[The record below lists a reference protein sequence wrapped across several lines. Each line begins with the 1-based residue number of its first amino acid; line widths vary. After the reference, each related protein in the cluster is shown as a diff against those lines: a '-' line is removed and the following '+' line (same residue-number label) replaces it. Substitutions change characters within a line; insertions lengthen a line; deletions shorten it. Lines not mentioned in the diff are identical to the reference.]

1 MDDFLMPYEVQL
13 EHHSATSTTLMTIL
27 AAQRSPGQ
35 PATRHLLTPGVYMV
49 YLAYNGAAAATLQH
63 VGGGTTNTSSVAEGA
78 AGTPRTSAPIKIS
91 VQGTTE
97 YLQVVAPSTG
107 GSARATISVLPAPT
121 FGEMT
126 GSAPGGP
133 VSSLSSAITPQ
144 KFGAKAD
151 GVTDD
156 TQAIQAAIDSLP
168 PSGGIVHFP
177 AGTYLVNGAK
187 LRPGSDTTKGAIFL
201 REGVVLLGEGTRS
214 KILLADGTGNVD
226 MLYAK
231 DSADISLQNLV
242 IDAGPRMAY
251 GPGGESDPLHWTTCI
266 QFTGCNNLVMNN
278 VTVTRG
284 NIEGIYLHNCTQFRL
299 DNIRAYDNG
308 LWREDA
314 SGLHLDACFNGVA
327 SNLVLPNNGF
337 HGLIMSACWECTI
350 NNVQCYENGW
360 QGIHMQYGS
369 NKNVIN
375 GATLTR
381 NGRGL
386 YIRDWG
392 SDNNLFSDLVVSDN
406 AFNGVMTWVT
416 YGNVINGLQAI
427 SNGEFG
433 VQTGVNEDEL
443 FVWAGHFKDNGWG
456 DYDSV
461 DDSKLY
467 INGTLV

>member
-1 MDDFLMPYEVQL
+1 
-13 EHHSATSTTLMTIL
+13 
-27 AAQRSPGQ
+27 
-35 PATRHLLTPGVYMV
+35 MV
-49 YLAYNGAAAATLQH
+49 NI
-63 VGGGTTNTSSVAEGA
+63 
-78 AGTPRTSAPIKIS
+78 P
-91 VQGTTE
+91 
-97 YLQVVAPSTG
+97 PSTG
-107 GSARATISVLPAPT
+107 NAQLDGFLRSVADDLRTLSKPREGWRLSDFAADVSEAISDRRDLIDIVGNWSDINQIKATFEAEIARYEKLYADSKILGDKYQDHAEIFAQVMEWWAQNYKLIEDYKGGS
-121 FGEMT
+121 
-126 GSAPGGP
+126 GGGGLAL
-133 VSSLSSAITPQ
+133 VSPQ
-144 KFGAKAD
+144 DFGAVAS
-151 GVTDD
+151 GTADD
-156 TQAIQAAIDSLP
+156 TKAIQAAIDSLP
-168 PSGGIVHFP
+168 PSGGIVYFP

-201 REGVVLLGEGTRS
+201 RGGVALLGEGTRS

-327 SNLVLPNNGF
+327 SNLVLHNNGF

-360 QGIHMQYGS
+360 QGIHMQHGS

-381 NGRGL
+381 NARGL

-392 SDNNLFSDLVVSDN
+392 TDNNLFSDLVVSDN

-427 SNGEFG
+427 SNGEYG
-433 VQTGVNEDEL
+433 VQTAVNEDEL
-443 FVWAGHFKDNGWG
+443 FVWAGHFKDNGGG